1 MVAIYSTG
9 TAAGERRARAAA
21 LIDDEASTAGT
32 VRGSLNQRRQG
43 NSTRAAAWLLQVAA
57 SWSLVRRWCIVVSPC
72 GSLSASRSR
81 GHDRPDDRNAWRYP
95 AHVRDDSGAA
105 ALSAPEGA
113 LPRHPRCDAR
123 THRLARGAGD
133 ARTRQRVRGAIEG
146 RLIAAPSISSATR
159 AHNAAE
165 LLSCCAFATTALGAL
180 PIDRVDRLAPPS
192 DVDRAGLM
200 LDIARGMVLAR
211 TLGRLAFNEF
221 AELRDEADDA
231 LGRESRA

>member
-1 MVAIYSTG
+1 
-9 TAAGERRARAAA
+9 
-21 LIDDEASTAGT
+21 
-32 VRGSLNQRRQG
+32 
-43 NSTRAAAWLLQVAA
+43 
-57 SWSLVRRWCIVVSPC
+57 
-72 GSLSASRSR
+72 
-81 GHDRPDDRNAWRYP
+81 
-95 AHVRDDSGAA
+95 
-105 ALSAPEGA
+105 
-113 LPRHPRCDAR
+113 
-123 THRLARGAGD
+123 
-133 ARTRQRVRGAIEG
+133 
-146 RLIAAPSISSATR
+146 LIAAPSISSATR